1 MAGQNFRFERNWKKI
16 PDFRQSDNIGQRD
29 FIEQKKK
36 LDAMMGKVA
45 KLVGGVNKLME
56 EYNEINQV
64 LKEQEDVILREN
76 RPNHPGDEATN
87 GGVDPGCESRSDQD
101 NVGPESEPKDSV

>member
-1 MAGQNFRFERNWKKI
+1 MARQSFRFERQWKKVSNSQ
-16 PDFRQSDNIGQRD
+16 QSDNIGQCD

-36 LDAMMGKVA
+36 LDAMMSKVT

-76 RPNHPGDEATN
+76 RPNHPRDEAVN
-87 GGVDPGCESRSDQD
+87 GGVDPGCESGSDQD
-101 NVGPESEPKDSV
+101 NVGPEPESKDSI